1 MARRRMA
8 AGGARFAL
16 YGLPAAG
23 SPLARFGDAWLG
35 GGEARAAAVPLVA
48 GIDAATQRRITAGPA
63 LYGLHATLKPP
74 FRLAPGRDRAGL
86 EKAVRTLAAGWP
98 AFSAPPLRLACL
110 GGFLALVLERPSPAM
125 ARLAAAAVAGLDSF
139 RAPPSPQELARRRRA
154 GLDARQRVLLARWG
168 YPCVM
173 GAFRFHI
180 TLTCR
185 LGAAE
190 GAAIRRALAP
200 HVAPLCGRF
209 WPMAE
214 IALMRQEAPG
224 APFVAAGR
232 YRLAGRSWTRRR
244 HVPS

>member
-16 YGLPAAG
+16 YWLPAAG
-23 SPLARFGDAWLG
+23 GPLARFGAAWLG
-35 GGEARAAAVPLVA
+35 RGDARAPAGPPVA
-48 GIDAATQRRITAGPA
+48 GIDAAMQRRITAAPA

-74 FRLAPGRDRAGL
+74 FRLAPDRDRAGL
-86 EKAVRTLAAGWP
+86 EKAVRALAAGWP
-98 AFSAPPLRLACL
+98 AFAPPPLRLACL

-125 ARLAAAAVAGLDSF
+125 ARLAAAAVAGLDRF
-139 RAPPSPQELARRRRA
+139 RAPPSPQELARRRA
-154 GLDARQRVLLARWG
+154 GLDARQQALLARWG

-173 GAFRFHI
+173 DAFRFHI

-185 LGAAE
+185 LDAAE
-190 GAAIRRALAP
+190 GAAVRRALAP

-214 IALMRQEAPG
+214 IALVRQEAAG

-232 YRLAGRSWTRRR
+232 YRLAGRSRTRPTRRQ
-244 HVPS
+244 P